1 MNKRTLILLSLC
13 ALLLPMLFACGGKPA
28 AETSQ
33 STDANTTAEPTASTT
48 EPNTEPRWHELMDG
62 NSPLYNIVRPDE
74 DNVTTTMA
82 MIAISDT
89 LKKVTGKSFR
99 TGTDLIIPSQGI
111 PDRYEILIG
120 NTNREETAA
129 VMAELSE
136 DKPFAICQ
144 IDKRI
149 VLVGLTDK
157 DLAAAVEQFLLDYTG
172 QQVAIDYL
180 SEQTSADAT
189 PIMPQTP
196 LQVATPDFTVP
207 TDIRTGRILSEYDTL
222 YDIVADVNVLAYG
235 AVGDGKHDDTEAF
248 RAAIAAVQ
256 AMGGGT
262 VYAPKGYYRLSD
274 SLTLPA
280 LVTLAGD
287 LKPGTAEGTVLCI
300 YGGKGETDRAKS
312 AIICGPHASVQNIAF
327 WYPEQTLTD
336 GQVIPYPAAINQNYI
351 NGLTVRNVTFVNAY
365 RGIDAVQAG
374 AVLALEYLRD
384 ICGTCLD
391 FGYYNDYNLDI
402 GKLENFRLSPNY
414 WLESGLPGTPDE
426 KALRT
431 YMLRNSV
438 GIRMGQADFFY
449 FSDIRVEG
457 YRAGM
462 YFETSVSNTSGNA
475 VANGQILN
483 PMLLDCYYPI
493 YVNNV
498 SWFKI
503 TGGELHAVGN
513 EGAAAIY
520 FERGVGATS
529 GTHQAGNLYFTNTK
543 ISSDGAGA
551 IVNNSI
557 SPKTLFY
564 NCTIRSALGS
574 AVIANS
580 NASYDFINTT
590 VESGNNRIYESYTDD
605 SLVKAENVDTLAF
618 AKVTKPASDH
628 FIDLSEAPYHVKSGE
643 EISTALQNAIDSLRG
658 IGGMVYLPAGIYYVN
673 EHIDLWAGI
682 ELRGSTVTAHVDMF
696 FSPIAAGEAKT
707 EGGTNPYREVG
718 TVIYTNFGKN
728 DPEGKEFIAM
738 YEGSGIMGLSIEY
751 PEQDSRAITPYS
763 FTIRGFGK
771 DIYIIDVGMSSADN
785 GIDFASAKCDNHYV
799 EFLWSVGLN
808 VGIQVG
814 AGSEGGIIRDCHY
827 TVNCW
832 QIGRYRDGNYWNN
845 VETVAGSKGR
855 TFVIGESNGEVLFN
869 NFSINQLKGISLLD
883 GAQNV
888 LSVGSAVDYSD
899 VDVYLDGNCTATII
913 NGQFVMGRSEREIS
927 LHLSTVYST
936 AEFSGHVNFFN
947 CAHWGRSH
955 YTYNHNGT
963 GEIFSVL
970 SHTDSNT
977 NYIAFANVARGSATF
992 VSPVSTRYAIPF
1004 TGESEAKSLR
1014 VIHGISSKGVSIDK
1028 KLPEQVVTVIK
1039 KN

>member
-1 MNKRTLILLSLC
+1 MNKKTLILLSLC
-13 ALLLPMLFACGGKPA
+13 TLLLPMLFACGGA
-28 AETSQ
+28 AAKGESQ
-33 STDANTTAEPTASTT
+33 NTDTNTAPEPTASTT
-48 EPNTEPRWHELMDG
+48 EPNREPRWHELLDG
-62 NSPLYNIVRPDE
+62 NSPLYTIVKPDE
-74 DNVTTTMA
+74 GNLTTTMA

-89 LKKVTGKSFR
+89 LKEVTGKGFR
-99 TGTDLIIPSQGI
+99 TGSDLIIPSQGV

-129 VMAELSE
+129 VAAELSE
-136 DKPFAICQ
+136 ANPFAVRQ
-144 IDKRI
+144 IGKRI
-149 VLVGLTDK
+149 VLLGINDK
-157 DLAAAVEQFLLDYTG
+157 YLAAAVEQFLLEYTG
-172 QQVAIDYL
+172 LAVAIDYL
-180 SEQTSADAT
+180 SDQTSADAA
-189 PIMPQTP
+189 PVMPQTP
-196 LQVATPDFTVP
+196 LQVATPDFTAP
-207 TDIRTGRILSEYDTL
+207 TDTRTGRIVSEYDTL
-222 YDIVADVNVLAYG
+222 YDIVADVNVLAFG

-248 RAAIAAVQ
+248 RAAIAAVE

-262 VYAPKGYYRLSD
+262 VYVPRGYYRLSG

-327 WYPEQTLTD
+327 WYPEQALTD
-336 GQVIPYPAAINQNYI
+336 GKVIPYPAAINQNYI

-365 RGIDAVQAG
+365 RGIDAVQTG

-391 FGYYNDYNLDI
+391 FGYYNDFNLDI
-402 GKLENFRLSPNY
+402 GKLENFRLSPDY

-426 KALRT
+426 EALRT
-431 YMLRNSV
+431 YMIRNSV
-438 GIRMGQADFFY
+438 GVRMGQADFFY
-449 FSDIRVEG
+449 FSDIHVEG
-457 YRAGM
+457 YRIGM
-462 YFETSVSNTSGNA
+462 CFETSVTNTTGNA

-483 PMLLDCYYPI
+483 PVLLDCYYPI
-493 YVNNV
+493 YINNV

-503 TGGELHAVGN
+503 TGGELRAVGN

-520 FERGVGATS
+520 YEQGAAATAGS
-529 GTHQAGNLYFTNTK
+529 HQAGNLYFTNTK
-543 ISSDGAGA
+543 ISSSGSSA
-551 IVNNSI
+551 IVNNSTA
-557 SPKTLFY
+557 PKTLFY
-564 NCTIRSALGS
+564 DCTIRSALGS

-580 NASYDFINTT
+580 SGSYDFINTI
-590 VESGNNRIYESYTDD
+590 VESGNGRTYEIYTDD
-605 SLVKAENVDTLAF
+605 SLTKAEDIDTSAF
-618 AKVTKPASDH
+618 AKVTKPASDR
-628 FIDLSEAPYHVKSGE
+628 FIDLSEAPYNVKSGE
-643 EISTALQNAIDSLRG
+643 EISAALQSAIDSLRG
-658 IGGMVYLPAGIYYVN
+658 VGGMVYLPAGVYYVN

-682 ELRGSTVTAHVDMF
+682 ELRGATVTAHVDMF
-696 FSPIAAGEAKT
+696 LTPVTTGETKT

-718 TVIYTNFGKN
+718 TVIYTNYGKN

-751 PEQDSRAITPYS
+751 HEQDSRAITPYS

-771 DIYIIDVGMSSADN
+771 DIYIVDVGMSSADN

-832 QIGRYRDGNYWNN
+832 QIGRYRDSNYWNN

-869 NFSINQLKGISLLD
+869 NFAINQLKGISLLD

-888 LSVGSAVDYSD
+888 LSVGTAIDYSD
-899 VDVYLDGNCTATII
+899 VDVYIDGDVTATVI
-913 NGQFVMGRSEREIS
+913 NGQFVMGRSERELS
-927 LHLSTVYST
+927 VHLSTVYTT
-936 AEFSGHVNFFN
+936 AEFSGRVNLFN
-947 CAHWGRSH
+947 CAHWGRSR

-970 SHTDSNT
+970 SHTDT
-977 NYIAFANVARGSATF
+977 NKDYIAFAKVDRGNATF
-992 VSPVSTRYAIPF
+992 VSPVSTRSSIQI
-1004 TGESEAKSLR
+1004 TGGSETKSLR
-1014 VIHGISSKGVSIDK
+1014 IIHGITAGGISVDK
-1028 KLPEQVVTVIK
+1028 SLPEQVVTVIK